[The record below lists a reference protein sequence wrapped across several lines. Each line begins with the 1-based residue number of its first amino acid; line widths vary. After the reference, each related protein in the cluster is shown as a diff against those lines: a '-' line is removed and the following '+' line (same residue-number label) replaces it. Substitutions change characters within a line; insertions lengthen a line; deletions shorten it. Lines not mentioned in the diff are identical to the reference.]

1 MLLLA
6 QQQLLAAEEAREESS
21 KPRFV
26 ARAGSQ
32 AARAQAIR
40 DRVKKKR
47 AAVEGLPPGPT
58 AQGASSAVERETRGA
73 GGVAVVVPSAPGMLS
88 GTALGVGGLDEELEE
103 IRRRVR
109 ACCDLSPGYY

>member
-40 DRVKKKR
+40 DRVRKKR
-47 AAVEGLPPGPT
+47 EAAAGFPPGQ
-58 AQGASSAVERETRGA
+58 AVQAASSLAEKEGRG
-73 GGVAVVVPSAPGMLS
+73 GGDDGELAVVIPTAPGMLS
-88 GTALGVGGLDEELEE
+88 GITLGVGGLDEELEE

-109 ACCDLSPGYY
+109 ACVC